1 MTHYRTVVGIDEAGL
16 GPILGPLTVGY
27 CAFGLPGPMTPHALM
42 SLDMWDALELSRN
55 PKDRKHK
62 PVVCDSKK
70 LHNPSKGVGALEEET
85 LGWIRAASHPCD
97 DYFAFHAAFCALAR
111 EKPDAYDWYGV
122 APHSFPLASTL
133 ERADLRAARLARSMK
148 DAGYSLQAFGVSPVF
163 EGELNRLMHR
173 LGNKA
178 RAEFDIIAR
187 ILGPLWQQHRQ
198 VAVLCDRQGGR
209 TRYGRALHSEFPEAQ
224 IKVFVEEKK
233 ISSYELS
240 IPEVEGCPRMFI
252 AFIEKGDGDHL
263 PIALASMGAKY
274 IREIMMNQFNAWF
287 ANYDA
292 ELKPTAGYFKDGR
305 RWLMDSAELRRK
317 IGVDDARLI
326 RRR

>member
-1 MTHYRTVVGIDEAGL
+1 MAHYRTVVGIDEAGL

-27 CAFGLPGPMTPHALM
+27 SAFALPKPLTPDALM
-42 SLDMWDALELSRN
+42 ALDMWDALGLSRN
-55 PKDRKHK
+55 PKDRKHR

-70 LHNPSKGVGALEEET
+70 LHNPAKGIGALEEET
-85 LGWIRAASHPCD
+85 LGWIRAAGHACD
-97 DYFAFHAAFCALAR
+97 NYADFYKSFCAPAR
-111 EKPDAYDWYGV
+111 ECPDACDWYGV
-122 APHSFPLASTL
+122 APQPFPVSSTL
-133 ERADLRAARLARSMK
+133 ERADLRAARLARSMES
-148 DAGYSLQAFGVSPVF
+148 AGYSLQAFGVSAVL

-178 RAEFDIIAR
+178 RAEFDVITR
-187 ILGPLWQQHRQ
+187 ILGPLWEKHRQ

-209 TRYGRALHSEFPEAQ
+209 TRYGRALHNEFPEARVE
-224 IKVFVEEKK
+224 VFVEEKE

-240 IPEVEGCPRMFI
+240 IPEVDGCPRLFI

-274 IREIMMNQFNAWF
+274 VREIMMHQFNAWF

-305 RWLMDSAELRRK
+305 RWLMDSAELRRR

>member
-1 MTHYRTVVGIDEAGL
+1 MAHYRTLIGIDEAGL

-27 CAFGLPGPMTPHALM
+27 CAFGLPKPLAPGALM
-42 SLDMWDALELSRN
+42 KLDLWNALDLSRN
-55 PKDRKHK
+55 PKDRKRR

-70 LHNPSKGVGALEEET
+70 LHNPAKGAGALEEET
-85 LGWIRAASHPCD
+85 LGWVRAAGHPCD
-97 DYFAFHAAFCALAR
+97 DYFAFHGSFCALAR
-111 EKPDAYDWYGV
+111 EKPDAYDWYGM
-122 APHSFPLASTL
+122 APEPFPLASTL
-133 ERADLRAARLARSMK
+133 ERADLRAARLKRSLEA
-148 DAGYSLQAFGVSPVF
+148 AGYSLEAFGVSPVF
-163 EGELNRLMHR
+163 EGELNRLMAS

-187 ILGPLWQQHRQ
+187 ILGPLWEKHRH

-209 TRYGRALHSEFPEAQ
+209 TRYGRALLREFPEARVE
-224 IKVFVEEKK
+224 VFAEAKE

-274 IREIMMNQFNAWF
+274 IREIMMHQFNAWF

-292 ELKPTAGYFKDGR
+292 GLKPTAGYFKDGR
-305 RWLMDSAELRRK
+305 RWLLDSAELRRK